1 VLYQL
6 SHIRMSLFKT
16 TRTLTDLG
24 NIRQKDKPPQW
35 K

>member
-1 VLYQL
+1 
-6 SHIRMSLFKT
+6 MSLFKT

>member
-1 VLYQL
+1 
-6 SHIRMSLFKT
+6 MSLFKT
-16 TRTLTDLG
+16 TKTLTDLG